1 MINFI
6 FIARVKEDTFS
17 PLVAFLGGSGPEVNN
32 LPSSLYSLL
41 DLFKFFSNLIN

>member
-1 MINFI
+1 
-6 FIARVKEDTFS
+6 VKEDIFFPS
-17 PLVAFLGGSGPEVNN
+17 SSLFGSGPEVTN